1 MITMTTTTDLPA
13 SPLKDFFTGALHMTP
28 LNLAVVPWA
37 ILAGSMAVDSG
48 LTFAQSIAMSAMVF
62 AGAAQLVTLGLLNS
76 GAGVITILVSV
87 FFITSQ
93 HLLYGLT
100 LRPHVRPFSPL
111 QRAGIGFLLTDE
123 LFAVS
128 VAGRQRLSFAYLFGA
143 GLSFYLVWVL
153 VSILGIVLAHSISDL
168 SQLRLDFSVVATLLA
183 IVVPLIKSKSALAG
197 ALFSFVVT
205 IMLTRAGIQ
214 GSAVIAGVSAM
225 LLAVLLGRKWGD
237 VK

>member
-1 MITMTTTTDLPA
+1 MTTTTDLPA
-13 SPLKDFFTGALHMTP
+13 SPLKDFLTGALHMTP

-37 ILAGSMAVDSG
+37 ILAGSMAVDSD
-48 LTFAQSIAMSAMVF
+48 LTFAQSVAMSAMVF

-76 GAGVITILVSV
+76 GAGVITIIVSV

-93 HLLYGLT
+93 HLLYGLI

-168 SQLRLDFSVVATLLA
+168 SRLRLDFSVVATLLA

-205 IMLTRAGIQ
+205 IILTRAGIQ

>member
-1 MITMTTTTDLPA
+1 MTTTTDLPA
-13 SPLKDFFTGALHMTP
+13 SPLKDFLTGALHMTP
-28 LNLAVVPWA
+28 LNQAVVPWA

-48 LTFAQSIAMSAMVF
+48 LTFAQSVAMSAMVF

-76 GAGVITILVSV
+76 GAGVITIIVSV

-168 SQLRLDFSVVATLLA
+168 SRLRLDFSVVATLLA
-183 IVVPLIKSKSALAG
+183 IVVPLIKSKSALVG

-205 IMLTRAGIQ
+205 IILTRAGIQ

>member
-1 MITMTTTTDLPA
+1 MTTTTDLPA
-13 SPLKDFFTGALHMTP
+13 SPLKDFLTGALHMTP

-48 LTFAQSIAMSAMVF
+48 LTFTQSVAMSAMVF

-76 GAGVITILVSV
+76 GAGVITIIVSV

-168 SQLRLDFSVVATLLA
+168 SRLRLDFSVVATLLA

-205 IMLTRAGIQ
+205 IILTRAGIQ

>member
-13 SPLKDFFTGALHMTP
+13 SPLKDFLTGALHMTP

-48 LTFAQSIAMSAMVF
+48 LTFAQSVAMSAMVF

-76 GAGVITILVSV
+76 GAGVITIIVSV

-168 SQLRLDFSVVATLLA
+168 SRLRLDFSVVATLLA
-183 IVVPLIKSKSALAG
+183 IVVPLIKSKSALVG

-205 IMLTRAGIQ
+205 IILTRAGIQ

-225 LLAVLLGRKWGD
+225 LLAVLLGRKWED

>member
-1 MITMTTTTDLPA
+1 MTTTTDLPA
-13 SPLKDFFTGALHMTP
+13 SPLKDFLTGALHMTP

-48 LTFAQSIAMSAMVF
+48 LTFAQSVAMSAMVF
-62 AGAAQLVTLGLLNS
+62 AGAAQLVTLGLLNN
-76 GAGVITILVSV
+76 GAGVITIIVSV

-168 SQLRLDFSVVATLLA
+168 SRLRLDFSVVATLLA
-183 IVVPLIKSKSALAG
+183 IVVPLIKSKSALVG

-205 IMLTRAGIQ
+205 IILTRAGIQ

>member
-13 SPLKDFFTGALHMTP
+13 SPLKDFLTGALHMTP

-48 LTFAQSIAMSAMVF
+48 LTFAQSVAMSAMVF

-76 GAGVITILVSV
+76 GAGVITIIVSV

-183 IVVPLIKSKSALAG
+183 IVVPLIKSKSALVG

-205 IMLTRAGIQ
+205 IILTRAGIQ

>member
-1 MITMTTTTDLPA
+1 MTTTTDLPA
-13 SPLKDFFTGALHMTP
+13 SPLKDFLTGALHMTP

-48 LTFAQSIAMSAMVF
+48 LTFAQSVAMSAMVF

-76 GAGVITILVSV
+76 GAGVITIIVSV

-168 SQLRLDFSVVATLLA
+168 SRLRLDFSVVATLLA

-205 IMLTRAGIQ
+205 IILTRAGVQ

>member
-13 SPLKDFFTGALHMTP
+13 SPLKDFLTGALHMTP

-48 LTFAQSIAMSAMVF
+48 LTFAQSVAMSAMVF

-76 GAGVITILVSV
+76 GAGVITIIVSV

-128 VAGRQRLSFAYLFGA
+128 VARRQRLSFAYLFGA

-205 IMLTRAGIQ
+205 IILTRAGVQ

>member
-1 MITMTTTTDLPA
+1 MTTTTDLPA
-13 SPLKDFFTGALHMTP
+13 SPLKDFLTGALHMTP

-48 LTFAQSIAMSAMVF
+48 LTFAQSVAMSAMVF

-76 GAGVITILVSV
+76 GAGVITIIVSV

-128 VAGRQRLSFAYLFGA
+128 VAGPQRLSFAYLFGA

-168 SQLRLDFSVVATLLA
+168 SRLRLDFSVVATLLA
-183 IVVPLIKSKSALAG
+183 IVVPLIKSKSALVG

-205 IMLTRAGIQ
+205 IILTRAGIQ

-225 LLAVLLGRKWGD
+225 LLAEIGRAH
-237 VK
+237 V

>member
-13 SPLKDFFTGALHMTP
+13 SPLKDFLTGALHMTP

-48 LTFAQSIAMSAMVF
+48 LTFAQSVAMSAMVF

-76 GAGVITILVSV
+76 GAGVITIIVSV

-168 SQLRLDFSVVATLLA
+168 SRLRLDFSVVATLLA

-197 ALFSFVVT
+197 ALFSFVAT
-205 IMLTRAGIQ
+205 IILTRAGIQ

>member
-1 MITMTTTTDLPA
+1 MTTTTDLPA
-13 SPLKDFFTGALHMTP
+13 SPLKDFLTGALHMTP

-48 LTFAQSIAMSAMVF
+48 LTFAQSVAMSAMVF

-76 GAGVITILVSV
+76 GAGVITIIVSV

-100 LRPHVRPFSPL
+100 LRPHVLPFSPL

-168 SQLRLDFSVVATLLA
+168 SRLRLDFSVVATLLA

-205 IMLTRAGIQ
+205 IILTRAGVQ

>member
-1 MITMTTTTDLPA
+1 MTTTTDLPA
-13 SPLKDFFTGALHMTP
+13 SPLKDFLTGALHMTP

-48 LTFAQSIAMSAMVF
+48 LTFAQSVAMSAMVF

-76 GAGVITILVSV
+76 GAGVITIIVSV

-128 VAGRQRLSFAYLFGA
+128 VAGPQRLSFAYLFGA

-168 SQLRLDFSVVATLLA
+168 SRLRLDFSVVATLLA
-183 IVVPLIKSKSALAG
+183 IVVPLIKSKSALVG

-205 IMLTRAGIQ
+205 IILTRAGIQ

-225 LLAVLLGRKWGD
+225 LLAVLLGRKWED

>member
-1 MITMTTTTDLPA
+1 MTTTTDLPA
-13 SPLKDFFTGALHMTP
+13 SPLKDFLTGALHMTP

-48 LTFAQSIAMSAMVF
+48 LTFAQSVAMSAMVF

-76 GAGVITILVSV
+76 GAGVITIIVSV

-100 LRPHVRPFSPL
+100 LRPHVRLFSPL

-197 ALFSFVVT
+197 ALFSFMVT
-205 IMLTRAGIQ
+205 IILTRAGIQ

>member
-13 SPLKDFFTGALHMTP
+13 SPLKDFLTGALHMTP

-48 LTFAQSIAMSAMVF
+48 LTFAQSVAMSAMVF

-76 GAGVITILVSV
+76 GAGVITIIVSV

-168 SQLRLDFSVVATLLA
+168 SRLRLDFSVVATLLA

-205 IMLTRAGIQ
+205 IILTRAGVQ

>member
-1 MITMTTTTDLPA
+1 MTTTTDLPA
-13 SPLKDFFTGALHMTP
+13 SPLKDFLTGALHMTP

-48 LTFAQSIAMSAMVF
+48 LTFAQSVAMSAMVF

-76 GAGVITILVSV
+76 GAGVITIIVSV

-123 LFAVS
+123 RFAVS

-168 SQLRLDFSVVATLLA
+168 SRLRLDFSVVATLLA

-205 IMLTRAGIQ
+205 IILTRAGIQ